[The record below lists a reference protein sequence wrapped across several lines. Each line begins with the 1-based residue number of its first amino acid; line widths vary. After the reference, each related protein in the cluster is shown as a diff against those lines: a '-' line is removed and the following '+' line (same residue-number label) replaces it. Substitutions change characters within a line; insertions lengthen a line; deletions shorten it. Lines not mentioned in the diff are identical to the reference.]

1 VYVSMCIY
9 TCTYNS
15 HYIYIYIMLC
25 DYTYI
30 HICIMVCVCVCVY
43 VYIYLCICVITYI
56 LQEQHQQTA
65 DKLQEAAETR
75 NTRQQRAIS
84 RRSDAQLNLTLAA
97 DAREQRTN
105 SRRLGVLLRQYLAGP
120 AAAASRD
127 SCDRLITL
135 GMSARTLAHTAHT
148 PNMAHTPKQAWQ
160 AVEKLYQHLP
170 LQALSIV
177 TKVLSMVT
185 FRRTTFRRTTFRR
198 KPLTFQNFRLL
209 LQTAGCCARALQLC
223 FQ

>member
-1 VYVSMCIY
+1 MYRCIY
-9 TCTYNS
+9 TFVCVCM
-15 HYIYIYIMLC
+15 YIYVYIFV
-25 DYTYI
+25 
-30 HICIMVCVCVCVY
+30 HICIL
-43 VYIYLCICVITYI
+43 YIYI

-75 NTRQQRAIS
+75 NTRQQRANS

-97 DAREQRTN
+97 DAREQRTI

-135 GMSARTLAHTAHT
+135 GMSARTHAHTAHT

-160 AVEKLYQHLP
+160 AVERLYQHLP
-170 LQALSIV
+170 LQALYSD
-177 TKVLSMVT
+177 
-185 FRRTTFRRTTFRR
+185 
-198 KPLTFQNFRLL
+198 
-209 LQTAGCCARALQLC
+209 
-223 FQ
+223 